1 MPRMTR
7 EEIDRALRAPQPTL
21 QDREIVEASAIG
33 NHLRDL
39 RQELE
44 AGHLA
49 QHGERPT
56 RGLLV
61 GRRQK
66 VWDRAYAEIGTA
78 VEAKREFLWSDDP
91 RAVEFRESAWTKARE
106 DFDAKYEEWQG
117 NYLAAIQQAGPQLQP
132 QPQEQSTMSNNQQQT
147 QQQTLNRENEQRKA
161 RSEQMRR
168 LQEARRQQE
177 QEQEKKRQQERSQN
191 QTRGMER

>member
-1 MPRMTR
+1 MTP

-21 QDREIVEASAIG
+21 QHRECVEASAIG

-39 RQELE
+39 QQELE

-56 RGLLV
+56 RGLFV
-61 GRRQK
+61 GTRQK
-66 VWDRAYAEIGTA
+66 SWDRAHAEIGTA
-78 VEAKREFLWSDDP
+78 VEAKGEFLWSDDP
-91 RAVEFRESAWTKARE
+91 RAVEFRESAWTKAYE
-106 DFDAKYEEWQG
+106 DFDAKYEKWQG
-117 NYLAAIQQAGPQLQP
+117 NYMAAIQQQAGPQLQP
-132 QPQEQSTMSNNQQQT
+132 QPQEKSTMSNNQQQT

-177 QEQEKKRQQERSQN
+177 QEQEQELSCNNSFGQE
-191 QTRGMER
+191 M